1 MKRGIWKTGIKTL
14 CLCIVFI
21 CQLTVVS
28 FANTTPTNIKVEY
41 KYSPINDLT
50 EKEKNL
56 IQYQTI
62 TETASKNENYYL
74 IYSPI
79 NATATKT
86 PISWNYIMILIAVVI
101 VLLVVVYKRKK
112 KASSVIAVFLATT
125 LLVEGVVVRAELS
138 DTNSLSKYNQ
148 EFDLKIGDQLPK
160 PQTIEGYQYLGY
172 ITGEKLAT
180 LSPQKSVAE
189 TSEKTLSPAIETT
202 NNSVNSSVVNA
213 NVGGVIKQQDKV
225 FTRIIEQE
233 EIIDYNNLSVVYK
246 EDVSLAYGETRK
258 EEGKNGSIITELE
271 VTSINGVIVSS
282 KVVGKRIIDAVPT
295 VVYISSQEN
304 PNQPDTPHQPEEPK
318 TPITVRKEVI
328 ERTSI
333 PFEIDYRNDENLFY
347 GLEVEEETGREGI
360 LVTTYEEIYQD
371 SILLSKTKISENVE
385 VNAINKVIR
394 QGSKLNSAPVLTITK
409 VIKDNLANTASLTY
423 HLEDSDGGYQSAQVV
438 VYRKEVPTQ
447 AIATYNLPAFDE
459 NKNSVIN
466 IEGLVNNQEYIVKV
480 NLVYNNRKE
489 EVAVNDLLEKEITL
503 AKKVEIKNI
512 ESIELFDAQNN
523 KLDINTISSIPS
535 DITSHS
541 LKFNISNHK
550 NIILPIIN
558 MVDEVKNGREVY
570 KITVQTPQL
579 VHDIG
584 VDFKENAVVYIPKL
598 NRTSDAYYSFRE
610 LVEAMQN
617 NPTGTFVL
625 GANLDASSY
634 PIPDVN
640 NFAYVTQEFKGTLIG
655 ERNGVKYAIEGLK
668 APLFKTTKNA
678 TIQNLDLKNV
688 DINTS
693 AVDIAPL
700 VSDATGKTL
709 IENVA
714 VSGNVK
720 TSRYM
725 AGIVNKLKDTSIL
738 RNVLFKGN
746 LISTADDDNAIGG
759 AVGRT
764 TGNAIVEQANIQVN
778 ITVKSTKQIGHIGG
792 IIGNLRDNSKLYRS
806 YVEGKIDNSGNT
818 TGSVGGA
825 IGLVTQAGALANDVV
840 VAVEVIN
847 GYKTYGGSGY
857 TTNKLTNIYYDD
869 VISTGEEDRQTP
881 TSQAM
886 SPEQSKEKV
895 ASYQLTATLEDS
907 NFDYNI
913 TETVYSSAVGYN
925 ASKEM
930 IYRNMEMLVP
940 FYDKQTIVDLGNLV
954 TSDSN
959 LATKEILSVTAM
971 QDNTIFYNL
980 SENKEKLNKIIVV
993 YKDQSTDTF
1002 SVTHKGTFA
1011 DTRIEEY
1018 TIDGTRLLYT
1028 PEMFK
1033 QSQINVDS
1041 LVRQLT
1047 ALNYKDTLFQLY
1059 PDFEY
1064 SHAQKVGYTYA
1075 LNLQFNVKENH
1086 EIAAR
1091 TLKENKV
1098 DPYSLEKS
1106 FEAVKAD
1113 LKKYIVALL
1122 ESSEVDATN
1131 KFNPSERLAYIEANK
1146 EKILFGLA
1154 YINRWY
1160 NFKVGGVDAREI
1172 TVYKQDIFGKKID
1185 MIQNIIDIADVAN
1198 PISDSSKKY
1207 LLFGEHSATAYA
1219 KVFGSKNGKNN
1230 IVNYLESLGSIFN
1243 KDQTMAD
1250 WFVETTKAEVVEQP
1264 MEYNGTQLGVYRLW
1278 DNLKKNDNA
1287 KLMLPI
1293 LSLPS
1298 MGLGII
1304 SHPSAVAFFPFE
1316 NYYDLP
1322 TSESYADKPDV
1333 VKSIRN
1339 RMDIAAQVMRLNFE
1353 FWYRISDA
1361 SVRDKLWND
1370 GKVPMLTWDGYRHIS
1385 GKWTVPFSA
1394 DEAPNTSVN
1403 KSAGP
1408 AVAEFFTPVGKWYA
1422 NNGLGAYA
1430 DGKIIHFVFNTLLT
1444 KLGGGIFTHEAVH
1457 NLDGVVYLGGYG
1469 RRMGA
1474 EDYATGMWHSVDVA
1488 DETFGMNTDIDYN
1501 TYGNGASMP
1510 KRLHNATPERFANA
1524 QELEEYWRRS
1534 MDVLYTLY
1542 YAEAEEL
1549 LKLSAEDQA
1558 YMLAKTEFRLLEA
1571 GKKEETVKTLT
1582 TAEVEAMNLMTINDL
1597 IENQLVVHNF
1607 GKKTSRDHVYK
1618 VPQNSYETFNRFNSF
1633 YGTFTSPGVL
1643 TGSRAF
1649 KGMTFEMLAAAG
1661 YEGFVNYASSKL
1673 ASTATNEG
1681 TTLSD
1686 AYILNK
1692 TFGGKYNTMNDFR
1705 KDMFAQR
1712 YAKKDMIKPF
1722 VYKGQTYTTYEDIKT
1737 LLANA
1742 IQKDLEKAKRFEFT
1756 YTNIRELKREIFKY
1770 YIQSTNDFT
1779 ESIYK

>member
-1 MKRGIWKTGIKTL
+1 MKKGIWKTGIKL
-14 CLCIVFI
+14 LFLSVVLI
-21 CQLTVVS
+21 CQMTITS
-28 FANTTPTNIKVEY
+28 FANTSNVRVEY
-41 KYSPINDLT
+41 KYSSINDLT
-50 EKEKNL
+50 EKEKSL
-56 IQYQTI
+56 IEYQNI
-62 TETASKNENYYL
+62 NDTATKNNEYYV
-74 IYSPI
+74 IYSPL
-79 NATATKT
+79 NTTAK
-86 PISWNYIMILIAVVI
+86 SSMAWHYIVILMIAII
-101 VLLVVVYKRKK
+101 VLLVIMYKRKK
-112 KASSVIAVFLATT
+112 KASAAITVVVVTT
-125 LLVEGVVVRAELS
+125 LLLDGITAHAGLT
-138 DTNSLSKYNQ
+138 DTNVLSKYNQ
-148 EFDLKIGDQLPK
+148 VFNLNIGEQLPH
-160 PQTIEGYQYLGY
+160 PQTIAGYQYLGY
-172 ITGEKLAT
+172 ITGDKLAT
-180 LSPQKSVAE
+180 LLSQNTVA
-189 TSEKTLSPAIETT
+189 TSENAVTENTGSHTNPTT
-202 NNSVNSSVVNA
+202 NNS
-213 NVGGVIKQQDKV
+213 VIKQQDKV
-225 FTRIIEQE
+225 VTRIIEQE
-233 EIIDYNNLSVVYK
+233 EIIDYNRLSVVYR
-246 EDVSLAYGETRK
+246 EDETLSYGQTRR
-258 EEGKNGSIITELE
+258 EEGKNGSIITALE
-271 VTSINGVIVSS
+271 VTSINGVVVANKI
-282 KVVGKRIIDAVPT
+282 VGKRIIDATPT
-295 VVYISSQEN
+295 IIYISTQAQ
-304 PNQPDTPHQPEEPK
+304 PNIPDTPYQPNIP
-318 TPITVRKEVI
+318 TTVRKEVV
-328 ERTSI
+328 ERTPI
-333 PFEIDYRNDENLFY
+333 PFSIDYRSDENLFY
-347 GLEVEEETGREGI
+347 GLDVEDEVGREGV

-371 SILLSKTKISENVE
+371 SVLLSKTKISENVE
-385 VNAINKVIR
+385 ITPINKVVR
-394 QGSKLNSAPVLTITK
+394 QGSKLNAEPVLTITK
-409 VIKDNLANTASLTY
+409 VVKDNLANTASITY

-438 VYRKEVPTQ
+438 VYRKDAPTQ
-447 AIATYNLPAFDE
+447 VVATYDLPSFDE
-459 NKNSVIN
+459 NKNSVVDIKD
-466 IEGLVNNQEYIVKV
+466 LVNNQDYIVKV
-480 NLVYNNRKE
+480 NLIYNNRKE
-489 EVAVNDLLEKEITL
+489 EVVVNDLLEKEITL
-503 AKKVEIKNI
+503 TKKVEIKNI
-512 ESIELFDAQNN
+512 ESIELFDTNNN

-558 MVDEVKNGREVY
+558 MVEDVKGDRAVY

-579 VHDIG
+579 VHDMG
-584 VDFKENAVVYIPKL
+584 VDFKENAVIYIPKL
-598 NRTSDAYYSFRE
+598 TRTTDAYYSFSE
-610 LVEAMQN
+610 LVEAMQA

-625 GANLDASSY
+625 GANLDATSY
-634 PIPDVN
+634 PVPNVS
-640 NFAYVTQEFKGTLIG
+640 NFAYVTQEFRGTLIG

-678 TIQNLDLKNV
+678 TIKNLDFKNV
-688 DINTS
+688 DINTT

-700 VSDATGKTL
+700 VSDATGSTL

-714 VSGNVK
+714 VNGNIK

-725 AGIVNKLKDTSIL
+725 AGIVNKLKDSSIL
-738 RNVLFKGN
+738 RNVLFKGS
-746 LISTADDDNAIGG
+746 LTSTADDDNAIGG

-764 TGNAIVEQANIQVN
+764 TGNAIVEKANIQVN
-778 ITVKSTKQIGHIGG
+778 IVVKSTKQIGHIGG
-792 IIGNLRDNSKLYRS
+792 IVGNLRDNSKLYRS
-806 YVEGKIDNSGNT
+806 YVEGKISNSGNT

-825 IGLVTQAGALANDVV
+825 IGLVTQAGALADDVV
-840 VAVEVIN
+840 VAVEVVN
-847 GYKTYGGSGY
+847 GYKTYGGASY
-857 TTNKLTNIYYDD
+857 TTNKLTNIYYNEA
-869 VISTGEEDRQTP
+869 IATGEEDRQTP
-881 TSQAM
+881 NSQAIT
-886 SPEQSKEKV
+886 SDRSKEKV
-895 ASYQLTATLEDS
+895 ASYQLTATLDDS

-913 TETVYSSAVGYN
+913 GETIYSSAVGYD
-925 ASKEM
+925 ASKEK

-954 TSDSN
+954 AADSN
-959 LATKEILSVTAM
+959 FATKEVLSVTPM

-980 SENKEKLNKIIVV
+980 SENKEKLNKIVVV
-993 YKDQSTDTF
+993 YKDQS
-1002 SVTHKGTFA
+1002 SEMLAVTYKGAFA

-1018 TIDGTRLLYT
+1018 TINDTKLLYT
-1028 PEMFK
+1028 PEMFN

-1041 LVRQLT
+1041 LVRQLS

-1059 PDFEY
+1059 PNFEY

-1075 LNLQFNVKENH
+1075 LNLKYNVKENH
-1086 EIAAR
+1086 EIAAQ

-1113 LKKYIVALL
+1113 LKKYITALL
-1122 ESSEVDATN
+1122 ESSAVDATN

-1160 NFKVGGVDAREI
+1160 NFKIGGVDAREI
-1172 TVYKQDIFGKKID
+1172 TIYKQDIFGKKID
-1185 MIQNIIDIADVAN
+1185 MIQNIIAIADVAHPMDN
-1198 PISDSSKKY
+1198 SSKY

-1219 KVFGSKNGKNN
+1219 RVFGAKNGKSG
-1230 IVNYLESLGSIFN
+1230 IVDYLESLVSIFN
-1243 KDQTMAD
+1243 KNQVMAD

-1264 MEYNGTQLGVYRLW
+1264 MEFNGTQLGVYRLW

-1304 SHPSAVAFFPFE
+1304 SHPSAVAFLPFD
-1316 NYYDLP
+1316 NYFDLP
-1322 TSESYADKPDV
+1322 VNEKYEDKPDV
-1333 VKSIRN
+1333 VQSIRN
-1339 RMDIAAQVMRLNFE
+1339 RMDVAAQVIRLNFE

-1385 GKWTVPFSA
+1385 GKWTVPFSI
-1394 DEAPNTSVN
+1394 DEAANTSVN

-1474 EDYATGMWHSVDVA
+1474 EDYATGMWHSVDAA

-1501 TYGNGASMP
+1501 TYGNGASLT
-1510 KRLHNATPERFANA
+1510 KRLHNATPERFTNA
-1524 QELEEYWRRS
+1524 QELGEYWQRS

-1549 LKLSAEDQA
+1549 LKLSAEDKA
-1558 YMLAKTEFRLLEA
+1558 YMLAKTEFSLLDE
-1571 GKKEETVKTLT
+1571 GKKEEIVKTLT
-1582 TAEVEAMNLMTINDL
+1582 TAEVEAMNLQTINDL
-1597 IENQLVVHNF
+1597 IENQLVIHNF
-1607 GKKTSRDHVYK
+1607 GKKTSRDHIYK

-1633 YGTFTSPGVL
+1633 YGTYTSPGVL

-1661 YEGFVNYASSKL
+1661 YDGFVNYASNKL
-1673 ASTATNEG
+1673 SSMATSEG

-1692 TFGGKYNTMNDFR
+1692 TFNGKYQSMNDFR

-1737 LLANA
+1737 LLATA

-1756 YTNIRELKREIFKY
+1756 YTNMRELKREIFKH
-1770 YIQSTNDFT
+1770 YIQSTNDFK